1 MKILFHLL
9 IVANIAFAANIED
22 KIESAQVKIDSKK
35 SQQKRIS
42 SQLDKI
48 AGEIST
54 KTHKLTKLSTDI
66 ELCKKSIKKLK
77 KKTIVKGSELKKIE
91 NIYKKLAKKEKMIS
105 DKVVNT
111 LSKQISIEIISTGDK
126 QGSKELASYDK
137 TEHSIVM
144 NEVLGRY
151 VEQLKKN
158 LKKDKSRYIKL
169 NKSMDLVKREISK
182 LSNKVDALKSKKEML
197 AKLNNT
203 QKSNISALLL
213 KKKHYI
219 KRLNRIKKEQNSLS
233 STLRKLNITK
243 DKRDNTV
250 IKESKGSVNVR
261 QIGSSYQQ
269 GKLVKYRG
277 EKTIAPL
284 KSYTIAQK
292 FGNYVDPIYKIKIFN
307 ESVILKARSKN
318 AKVINVLDGSVIYAD
333 KTPMLDHVVIVK
345 NKENIHTIYAHLSK
359 IAPTVRVGKRL
370 KKGYVLGRVERELT
384 FEVTKNERH
393 MNPMR
398 LIK

>member
-1 MKILFHLL
+1 MYGLD
-9 IVANIAFAANIED
+9 IED

-35 SQQKRIS
+35 SQEKRIS

-48 AGEIST
+48 AGDIDRQT
-54 KTHKLTKLSTDI
+54 AKLKKLSNDI
-66 ELCKKSIKKLK
+66 ELCKRSIKDLK
-77 KKTIVKGSELKKIE
+77 KKTLIKGSELKKIE
-91 NIYKKLAKKEKMIS
+91 KIYKKLAKKEKLVS

-111 LSKQISIEIISTGDK
+111 LSKQFSIDIITTGK
-126 QGSKELASYDK
+126 ARGSKELSSYDK
-137 TEHSIVM
+137 TEYSIVK
-144 NEVLGRY
+144 NEILNSY
-151 VEQLKKN
+151 VKQLKKS

-169 NKSMDLVKREISK
+169 NKSMDLVKKQISK
-182 LSNKVDALKSKKEML
+182 FSNKVDALKAKKDML
-197 AKLNNT
+197 AKLDKT
-203 QKSNISALLL
+203 QKANIQALII

-219 KRLNRIKKEQNSLS
+219 KRLNRIKKEQNSLA

-243 DKRDNTV
+243 EKRDKTV
-250 IKESKGSVNVR
+250 IKESGGNVNVR
-261 QIGSSYQQ
+261 QIGSSYQH

-284 KSYTIAQK
+284 KSYTVAQN

-307 ESVILKARSKN
+307 ESVILRSRSKN

-345 NKENIHTIYAHLSK
+345 NKNNIHTIYAHLSK

-370 KKGYVLGRVERELT
+370 KKGYVLGRVQRDLT
-384 FEVTKNERH
+384 FEVTQNERH
-393 MNPMR
+393 LNPMR

>member
-9 IVANIAFAANIED
+9 LATSFIYGANIED

-35 SQQKRIS
+35 SQEKRLS
-42 SQLDKI
+42 HQLDKI
-48 AGEIST
+48 AGEISSQT
-54 KTHKLTKLSTDI
+54 GKLKKLSNDI
-66 ELCKKSIKKLK
+66 DLCKGSIKTLK
-77 KKTIVKGSELKKIE
+77 KKTLVKGSELQKIE
-91 NIYKKLAKKEKMIS
+91 KIYKKLAKKEKMVS

-111 LSKQISIEIISTGDK
+111 LSKELSIDIISTGK
-126 QGSKELASYDK
+126 AKGSDELASYDK
-137 TEHSIVM
+137 TEYSIVM
-144 NEVLGRY
+144 NEVLHTY
-151 VEQLKKN
+151 VQQLKKS

-169 NKSMDLVKREISK
+169 NKSMDLVKRQISK

-197 AKLNNT
+197 AKLNKT
-203 QKSNISALLL
+203 QKSNIQSLLT
-213 KKKHYI
+213 KKKHYV
-219 KRLNRIKKEQNSLS
+219 KRLNRIKKEQNSLA
-233 STLRKLNITK
+233 STLQKLNITK
-243 DKRDNTV
+243 VKRDNTI
-250 IKESKGSVNVR
+250 IKESGGSVNVR

-277 EKTIAPL
+277 EKTISPL

-333 KTPMLDHVVIVK
+333 KTPMLEHVVIVK
-345 NKENIHTIYAHLSK
+345 NKNNIHTIYAHLSK

-370 KKGYVLGRVERELT
+370 KKGYVLGRVQRELT
-384 FEVTKNERH
+384 FEVTQNERH
-393 MNPMR
+393 LNPMR

>member
-1 MKILFHLL
+1 MKIIFHLL
-9 IVANIAFAANIED
+9 LATTFIYGANIED

-35 SQQKRIS
+35 SQEKRIS
-42 SQLDKI
+42 HQLDKI
-48 AGEIST
+48 AGEISLQT
-54 KTHKLTKLSTDI
+54 SKLKKLSKDI
-66 ELCKKSIKKLK
+66 ELCKGSIKTLK
-77 KKTIVKGSELKKIE
+77 KKTLVKGSELQKIE
-91 NIYKKLAKKEKMIS
+91 KIYKKLAKKEKMVS

-111 LSKQISIEIISTGDK
+111 LSKELSIDIISTGK
-126 QGSKELASYDK
+126 AKGSDELASYDK
-137 TEHSIVM
+137 TEYSIVM
-144 NEVLGRY
+144 NEVLHTY
-151 VEQLKKN
+151 VQQLKKS

-169 NKSMDLVKREISK
+169 NKSMDLVKRQISK

-197 AKLNNT
+197 AKLNKT
-203 QKSNISALLL
+203 QKSNIQALLT
-213 KKKHYI
+213 KKKHYV
-219 KRLNRIKKEQNSLS
+219 KRLNRIKKEQNSLA
-233 STLRKLNITK
+233 STLQKLNITK
-243 DKRDNTV
+243 VKRDNTI
-250 IKESKGSVNVR
+250 IKESGGSVNVR

-277 EKTIAPL
+277 EKTISPL

-333 KTPMLDHVVIVK
+333 KTPMLEHVVIVK
-345 NKENIHTIYAHLSK
+345 NKNNIHTIYAHLSK

-370 KKGYVLGRVERELT
+370 KKGYVLGRVQRELT
-384 FEVTKNERH
+384 FEVTQNERH
-393 MNPMR
+393 LNPMR